1 MKRLIVTAD
10 DFGLTDRVNQAVQQT
25 HRQGVVT
32 TASLMVTTAG
42 FDGAVDIARS
52 DPGLDV
58 GLHLNLTE
66 GQPVS
71 PYSRIPSLANPS
83 GFIYK
88 HPSRLAAALILGR
101 VSSRDLEVEIRAQIE
116 KAVAAR
122 IQVTHLDGH
131 KHSYAIP
138 GVLHLLARILPEYGI
153 HAIRSVKESVPR
165 LLALLRRHGWNRQ
178 IALQY
183 GFGKTLSMAW
193 TLSGFRRKSR
203 LLTPQQFYGVT
214 QTGFLDLQAFEDIL
228 RGCDDGINEVMCHP
242 GFVDDDLRRTPTRLL
257 AQRQRELD
265 LLTSSELREAIRRAG
280 ITLVSYK
287 DLLEHYGTRDCD
299 PLLHRYSAI

>member
-10 DFGLTDRVNQAVQQT
+10 DFGLTDRVSKAIQQA

-32 TASLMVTTAG
+32 TASLMVNTKG
-42 FDGAVDIARS
+42 FDGAVEIARS
-52 DPGLDV
+52 EPGLDV

-66 GQPVS
+66 GQPVL
-71 PYSRIPSLANPS
+71 PYSRIPSLANLS

-88 HPSRLAAALILGR
+88 HPARLAVGLFLRR
-101 VSSRDLEVEIRAQIE
+101 VSTRDLELEIRAQIE
-116 KAVAAR
+116 KTVAAR
-122 IQVTHLDGH
+122 MQITHIDGH
-131 KHSYAIP
+131 KHSHAIP
-138 GVLHLLARILPEYGI
+138 PVLHLLARILPEYGI
-153 HAIRSVKESVPR
+153 HAVRSVKESVPR
-165 LLALLRRHGWNRQ
+165 LHGLFRRHGWSRQ

-183 GFGKTLSMAW
+183 GFGKSLSMAW
-193 TLSGFRRKSR
+193 TLSGIRRNSR
-203 LLTPQQFYGVT
+203 LLTPQQFYGVA

-228 RGCDDGINEVMCHP
+228 RDCKDGINEVMCHP